1 MYRRNN
7 IFFFFS
13 VSLIFSSGSSYSQAE
28 EFSASLDWSQRV
40 ELGFAVSGIVEKV
53 FVNAGQKIKKN
64 SALVQ
69 LDNDVFRAQVKKNKT
84 LLVSAQEALNEARRE
99 QDRALELYD
108 RTVLSDHDLQVTKN
122 KFKLSQAELAKV
134 QAELIASQ
142 HNLKY
147 STIRSPFDAV
157 VLQRYAQPGQI
168 IATQFRQAPLI
179 VVAASDKMIARFFVK
194 EDKLNTV
201 VKNRMVKIIVA
212 EHHYSG
218 KIIAIGLE
226 LLKGDSSSAGTTSG
240 YPVEVEFSVTDLLR
254 AGRTA
259 KVEIE

>member
-1 MYRRNN
+1 MYLRNK
-7 IFFFFS
+7 IYFFFS
-13 VSLIFSSGSSYSQAE
+13 VNLFFSSLSGYSQAE

-53 FVNAGQKIKKN
+53 FVNVGQKIKKN

-69 LDNDVFRAQVKKNKT
+69 LDDDVFLAQVKKNKT
-84 LLVSAQEALNEARRE
+84 LLVSVQETLNEAERE
-99 QDRALELYD
+99 RDRALELYD
-108 RTVLSDHDLQVTKN
+108 RTVLSDHDLQLAKN

-157 VLQRYAQPGQI
+157 ILQRYAQPGQI

-179 VVAASDKMIARFFVK
+179 VVAASDKMIARFLVD
-194 EDKLNTV
+194 EDRLNTV
-201 VKNRMVKIIVA
+201 KKNRMVKILVA
-212 EHHYSG
+212 EHYYSG

-226 LLKGDSSSAGTTSG
+226 LLKGDSSLAGSSAG
-240 YPVEVEFSVTDLLR
+240 YPVEVEFSVTNLLR